1 MTESLND
8 PVDHLA
14 CAELVELVT
23 AFLDGDLDPAAER
36 RVVDHISLCDGC
48 HLYVDQVRQTT
59 DVLAGLSGGVPLSPE
74 DRERLLAAFRDS
86 SG

>member
-14 CAELVELVT
+14 CDELVELVT
-23 AFLDGDLDPAAER
+23 AFLDGDLDPAVER

-59 DVLAGLSGGVPLSPE
+59 GVLAGLSGDAPLSPA
-74 DRERLLAAFRDS
+74 DRERLLNAFRDS